1 MRHPVARTTR
11 AGTLVVAVALLTV
24 ACGDTQP
31 RTAAYVGAATIS
43 VDELQKQVGDVLTYR
58 TGAGARTVAAPG
70 TDSGSTD
77 VRSQLPLV
85 TQQVLSQDVLARL
98 VDYALQRTGFH
109 VDEGVVSTQLATLD
123 APTLLTQPAQSYL
136 TPDRLAALVRDQLVL
151 AQLGKQA
158 WDGLSVSADLVQ
170 ATDRGD
176 AQAKARLM
184 AAGAD
189 ASAGVVAQAVA
200 AGKQAER
207 GLTLT
212 PASAA
217 ALATTPVFGTPA
229 GGAVAFELTSQQ
241 SQAPQW
247 YAARINTRTTDAT
260 AATSSGAVTAEQAT
274 IGQTLSL
281 GLTLLAQLAG
291 TPQITINPRYGQW
304 DHTAGRVIAASDV
317 AASVVVAPAG

>member
-1 MRHPVARTTR
+1 MRHPVARTSR

-43 VDELQKQVGDVLTYR
+43 VDELQGQVGDVLTYR
-58 TGAGARTVAAPG
+58 AGAGARTVAASG
-70 TDSGSTD
+70 TDTGSTD

-85 TQQVLSQDVLARL
+85 TQQVLSQDVLAQL
-98 VDYALQRTGFH
+98 VDIAVQRTGFH
-109 VDEGVVSTQLATLD
+109 VDEGVVSTQLAALD
-123 APTLLTQPAQSYL
+123 TPTLLAQPAQGYL

-151 AQLGKQA
+151 AQVGKQA

-176 AQAKARLM
+176 AQAKAKLM
-184 AAGAD
+184 ASGAQ

-200 AGKQAER
+200 AGKQGER

-212 PASAA
+212 PAGDA
-217 ALATTPVFGTPA
+217 ALVTTPVFATPE
-229 GGAVAFELTSQQ
+229 GGAVAFALTSQQ
-241 SQAPQW
+241 SQASQW
-247 YAARINTRTTDAT
+247 YAARINSRTTRAT
-260 AATSSGAVTAEQAT
+260 APTTSGAVTAEQAT

>member
-1 MRHPVARTTR
+1 MRHPVARISR

-31 RTAAYVGAATIS
+31 GTAAYVGAGTIS

-58 TGAGARTVAAPG
+58 TGAGAPTAARG
-70 TDSGSTD
+70 TDTGNTD
-77 VRSQLPLV
+77 VRSRLPLV

-98 VDYALQRTGFH
+98 VDSAVQRNGFH
-109 VDEGVVSTQLATLD
+109 VDEGALATQLATLD
-123 APTLLTQPAQSYL
+123 TPTLLAQPAQGYL

-176 AQAKARLM
+176 AQAKAQRM
-184 AAGAD
+184 SAGVE
-189 ASAGVVAQAVA
+189 ASAGVVAQTVA
-200 AGKQAER
+200 AGKQGER

-212 PASAA
+212 PADAA
-217 ALATTPVFGTPA
+217 ALATTPVFSTPE
-229 GGAVAFELTSQQ
+229 GGAIAFELTGQQ

-247 YAARINTRTTDAT
+247 YAARINSRTTHAS
-260 AATSSGAVTAEQAT
+260 ASTSSGAVNAEQAT

-317 AASVVVAPAG
+317 AASVVLAPAG

>member
-1 MRHPVARTTR
+1 MRHPVARTSR

-43 VDELQKQVGDVLTYR
+43 VDELQKQVGDVVTYR
-58 TGAGARTVAAPG
+58 TGAGAPMAAAPG
-70 TDSGSTD
+70 TDSGSPD

-98 VDYALQRTGFH
+98 VDSAVQRTGFT

-123 APTLLTQPAQSYL
+123 TPTLLAQPAQAYL

-158 WDGLSVSADLVQ
+158 WDGLSVSVDLLQ

-176 AQAKARLM
+176 AQAKAQLM
-184 AAGAD
+184 AAGAQ

-200 AGKQAER
+200 AGNQAER

-212 PASAA
+212 PAGAP
-217 ALATTPVFGTPA
+217 ALATTPVFGTPE

-247 YAARINTRTTDAT
+247 YAARINSRTTRAPAPT
-260 AATSSGAVTAEQAT
+260 TSGALTAEQAT

-317 AASVVVAPAG
+317 AASIVVAPAG